1 MAVLDFDARKGENA
15 VKELKKEYGSG
26 RVIFIKTDV
35 TNATE
40 LEGNVVI
47 I

>member
-1 MAVLDFDARKGENA
+1 VAVLDLDARKGENA
-15 VKELKKEYGSG
+15 VKELKAEYGSG

-35 TNATE
+35 TNAAE
-40 LEGNVVI
+40 LEGNATI